1 LIDATHAEDVTVT
14 DSHEDRLAQSFEA
27 NRPHL
32 RAVAYRMLGSTA
44 EADDVVQDA
53 WLRLS
58 RSDVSAVE
66 NLRGWLTTVVARL
79 SLDALRVRKS
89 RHERAAGLQ
98 LPEPVV
104 TDAADG
110 PEESAVLADSVGVA
124 LLVVL
129 DTLSPAERL
138 AFVLHDVF
146 GLPFDEIA
154 PIVERTPV
162 ATRQLASRARRRVRG
177 SRTTSD
183 TDMARQ
189 RAVAD
194 AFTAASRDGDFERL
208 LSVLDPDVVV
218 RADFGAGRPDLS
230 REIRGAR
237 AVAEQALAFRALAPG
252 ARPATV
258 NGGAGAIVFSGGRL
272 YAILAFTIRNQRIV
286 EIDIFA
292 DPARLSRYRELVS
305 RR

>member
-1 LIDATHAEDVTVT
+1 MQNNRD
-14 DSHEDRLAQSFEA
+14 DRLAQSFEA
-27 NRPHL
+27 QRPHL

-44 EADDVVQDA
+44 EADDVVQEA
-53 WLRLS
+53 WLRMS
-58 RSDVSAVE
+58 RTDTGDID

-79 SLDALRVRKS
+79 SLDALRARKS
-89 RHERAAGLQ
+89 RREDVAGME

-104 TDAADG
+104 TDVTQD
-110 PEESAVLADSVGVA
+110 PEESALLADSVGVA
-124 LLVVL
+124 LLIVL
-129 DTLSPAERL
+129 DTLTPAERL

-154 PIVERTPV
+154 PIVDRTPI

-177 SRTTSD
+177 SRSESD
-183 TDMARQ
+183 TDIVRQ
-189 RAVAD
+189 RLLAD
-194 AFTAASRDGDFERL
+194 AFAAASQAGDFERL
-208 LSVLDPDVVV
+208 LAILDPEVVV
-218 RADFGAGRPDLS
+218 RADFGPARPDLR

-237 AVAEQALAFRALAPG
+237 AVAEQALSFRALAPG

-272 YAILAFTIRNQRIV
+272 YAVLAFTVRNDRII

-292 DPARLSRYRELVS
+292 DPDRLEKLAPTSTALGMPLQGR
-305 RR
+305 

>member
-1 LIDATHAEDVTVT
+1 MED
-14 DSHEDRLAQSFEA
+14 DNLLAQSFEA
-27 NRPHL
+27 QRPHL

-44 EADDVVQDA
+44 EADDVVQEA

-58 RSDVSAVE
+58 RTDVSGVD

-79 SLDALRVRKS
+79 SLDALRARKS
-89 RHERAAGLQ
+89 RREEAAGLE

-104 TDAADG
+104 TDAADD
-110 PEESAVLADSVGVA
+110 PEASAVLADSVGVA

-129 DTLSPAERL
+129 DTLTPAERL

-154 PIVERTPV
+154 PIVDRSPI
-162 ATRQLASRARRRVRG
+162 AARQLASRARRRVRG
-177 SRTTSD
+177 SRTESN
-183 TDMARQ
+183 ASLAQQ
-189 RAVAD
+189 RAVAE
-194 AFTAASRDGDFERL
+194 AFAAASRDGDFDRL
-208 LSVLDPDVVV
+208 LQILDPEVVI
-218 RADFGAGRPDLS
+218 RADFGPARPELR

-258 NGGAGAIVFSGGRL
+258 NGGAGAVVFSGGRL
-272 YAILAFTIRNQRIV
+272 YAILAFTVRNERIV

-292 DPARLSRYRELVS
+292 DPERLERVYAG
-305 RR
+305 

>member
-1 LIDATHAEDVTVT
+1 VKDD
-14 DSHEDRLAQSFEA
+14 DKLAQTFEA
-27 NRPHL
+27 QRPYL

-58 RSDVSAVE
+58 RSDVSAVD
-66 NLRGWLTTVVARL
+66 NLRAWLTTVVARL
-79 SLDALRVRKS
+79 SLDALRARKS
-89 RHERAAGLQ
+89 RREEAAGLE
-98 LPEPVV
+98 LPEPVL
-104 TDAADG
+104 TDAIDG

-129 DTLSPAERL
+129 DTLTPAERL

-154 PIVERTPV
+154 PIVDRSPI

-177 SRTTSD
+177 SRTESD
-183 TDMARQ
+183 ASLEQQ
-189 RAVAD
+189 RALAD
-194 AFTAASRDGDFERL
+194 AFAAASRDGDFERL
-208 LSVLDPDVVV
+208 LQVLDPDVVV
-218 RADFGAGRPDLS
+218 RADFGPARPELR
-230 REIRGAR
+230 REIRGAQ

-258 NGGAGAIVFSGGRL
+258 NGGAGAIVYSGGRL
-272 YAILAFTIRNQRIV
+272 YAVLAFTVRNDRII

-292 DPARLSRYRELVS
+292 DPDRLQRLAVS
-305 RR
+305 